1 MKPMKQINNLN
12 KSERMNNSSF
22 ALIVFSIGALLGA
35 LISLVLSR
43 LNQVKSSFR
52 RMQLPS
58 QSDLDDGSGISEM
71 MTYETVSPSAPQP
84 GTESNSINTLKQTET
99 VSTGQKINILEKH
112 ASDIHAPGSSLPDIP
127 YSDTSSKTHKPPEMA
142 INNGQTTSGK
152 RWSAPTRYIMG
163 VFLFLAIL
171 VVLWIGRSAI
181 PMVVAAA
188 LLALFVDP
196 LVGFLKRRF
205 KMKKGLAVALTYL
218 LVIGLLL
225 LIPLLAIPS
234 LVSAVNFVMHI
245 DTQLVFRRIGE
256 AIQSLSSAVQT
267 NPAAVAFIQPI
278 LDSLST
284 KINDWSAATQAG
296 TPTFNL
302 SIEELANRFGQ
313 ALGSLS
319 KFLGP
324 TVSFLASVFFTLL
337 MSLQMTLTA
346 DGMKNWYADLIPP
359 GYGPELAMMMQK
371 IRYTWVGFLR
381 GQMSLMLLIGVITW
395 LGGTILGLPQALFLG
410 VIAGVMELIPNIGPT
425 LAAIPAVLLALLVGS
440 THLPVSNLVFA
451 LIVVGFYVLV
461 QLVENQLIVPNLMG
475 DAVDLPPLVVLIGTI
490 AGAGAFGI
498 LGALLATPVIATGNL
513 VFRYIYRKIV
523 EDQPEP
529 PPVEEKPGFMDSV
542 KGILSRVPRLFA
554 RGKHQTPAQ
563 TNAIVQPTQMRE

>member
-1 MKPMKQINNLN
+1 MKQINNLN
-12 KSERMNNSSF
+12 KTERMNNGSI

-35 LISLVLSR
+35 LISLLITR
-43 LNQVKSSFR
+43 FNQVKSSIR
-52 RMQLPS
+52 RTQHPSPTDLERGPSGSKMNTLDTVLPS
-58 QSDLDDGSGISEM
+58 ALQSGTEANNPIA
-71 MTYETVSPSAPQP
+71 TIQAETV
-84 GTESNSINTLKQTET
+84 NTDQKTNGSEKPT
-99 VSTGQKINILEKH
+99 RIIATAGVSSSTIPTSDKSSKIN
-112 ASDIHAPGSSLPDIP
+112 
-127 YSDTSSKTHKPPEMA
+127 KTPVMA
-142 INNGQTTSGK
+142 INMGQTPAGK

-163 VFLFLAIL
+163 VFLFLAMI

-196 LVGFLKRRF
+196 LVGFFMRRF
-205 KMKKGLAVALTYL
+205 KTKKGLAVALTYL

-225 LIPLLAIPS
+225 VIPLLAIPS
-234 LVSAVNFVMHI
+234 LVSAVNFVIHI
-245 DTQLVFRRIGE
+245 DTQLVFKRIGE
-256 AIQSLSSAVQT
+256 ALQSVSTAVQT
-267 NPAAVAFIQPI
+267 NPTAVAFVQPI

-284 KINDWSAATQAG
+284 KINDWASAAQDG

-302 SIEELANRFGQ
+302 SVEELASRFGQ

-324 TVSFLASVFFTLL
+324 TFSFLASLFFTLL
-337 MSLQMTLTA
+337 MSVQMTLTA
-346 DGMKNWYADLIPP
+346 EGMKNWYADLIPP

-371 IRYTWVGFLR
+371 IRRTWVGFLR

-395 LGGTILGLPQALFLG
+395 LGGTLLGLPQALLLG

-440 THLPVSNLVFA
+440 TYLPVSNVVFA
-451 LIVVGFYVLV
+451 LIVIGFYVLV

-529 PPVEEKPGFMDSV
+529 PPIEEKPGFLDTV
-542 KGILSRVPRLFA
+542 KGFLSRVPRPFA
-554 RGKHQTPAQ
+554 RSKQSTG
-563 TNAIVQPTQMRE
+563 

>member
-1 MKPMKQINNLN
+1 MI
-12 KSERMNNSSF
+12 
-22 ALIVFSIGALLGA
+22 FSIGAVLGA

-43 LNQVKSSFR
+43 LNQVKSSLR
-52 RMQLPS
+52 RTQLPS
-58 QSDLDDGSGISEM
+58 QPEFESITDHTEM
-71 MTYETVSPSAPQP
+71 NSLEMVSPSTPQP
-84 GTESNSINTLKQTET
+84 GTISNSPYISLQAET
-99 VSTGQKINILEKH
+99 VTDGQKYTDTKKQALDLSPQGASSTAISYSDRSSKANKPGVMTVKPGQASTGKH
-112 ASDIHAPGSSLPDIP
+112 
-127 YSDTSSKTHKPPEMA
+127 
-142 INNGQTTSGK
+142 
-152 RWSAPTRYIMG
+152 WSAPTRYIMG
-163 VFLFLAIL
+163 VFLFLAML

-181 PMVVAAA
+181 PMVIAAA

-196 LVGFLKRRF
+196 LVGFLTRRF

-234 LVSAVNFVMHI
+234 LVSAVNFVVHI
-245 DTQLVFRRIGE
+245 DTQLVFRRLSE
-256 AIQSLSSAVQT
+256 SIQSITSAIQT
-267 NPAAVAFIQPI
+267 NPTMVAFVKPI
-278 LDSLST
+278 LDSLSI
-284 KINDWSAATQAG
+284 KLNDWASAAQAG

-302 SIEELANRFGQ
+302 SVEELASRFGQ

-324 TVSFLASVFFTLL
+324 TFSFLAFLFFTLL

-359 GYGPELAMMMQK
+359 DYGPELAMMMQK
-371 IRYTWVGFLR
+371 IRQTWVGFLR
-381 GQMSLMLLIGVITW
+381 GQMSLMLLIGLVTW
-395 LGGTILGLPQALFLG
+395 LGCTLLGLPQALFLG

-425 LAAIPAVLLALLVGS
+425 LAAIPAVVLALLVGS
-440 THLPVSNLVFA
+440 TYLPVSNLVFA

-461 QLVENQLIVPNLMG
+461 QLFENQLIVPNLMG

-529 PPVEEKPGFMDSV
+529 PPVEEKPGLLDTV
-542 KGILSRVPRLFA
+542 KGFLSRVPRPFA
-554 RGKHQTPAQ
+554 KGKPPTAPQP
-563 TNAIVQPTQMRE
+563 NAIVRPNQMKE